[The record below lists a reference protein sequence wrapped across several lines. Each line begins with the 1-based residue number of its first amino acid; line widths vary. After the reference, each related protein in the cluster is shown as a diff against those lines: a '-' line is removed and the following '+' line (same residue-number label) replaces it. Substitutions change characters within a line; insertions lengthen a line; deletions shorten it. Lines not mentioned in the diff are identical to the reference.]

1 MVEISRGLILLCFYG
16 CWNPF
21 RILIVARSHG
31 AVKNFW
37 ARMTIAFAGF
47 ASDNDG
53 AKRHQNSAAPHYFL
67 RRTTPVEPSEPV
79 EPAPLFHTL
88 KGGTPKELT
97 PNPEPRTLNLKS
109 NRPPF
114 DSPLHLR

>member
-37 ARMTIAFAGF
+37 TRMTIAFAGF

-53 AKRHQNSAAPHYFL
+53 AKCHQNSAAPHYFL
-67 RRTTPVEPSEPV
+67 RRPPLNPLNLLN
-79 EPAPLFHTL
+79 PLPPLFRTL

-97 PNPEPRTLNLKS
+97 PNPEPRTFEPQIQPSLV
-109 NRPPF
+109 
-114 DSPLHLR
+114 

>member
-1 MVEISRGLILLCFYG
+1 
-16 CWNPF
+16 
-21 RILIVARSHG
+21 
-31 AVKNFW
+31 
-37 ARMTIAFAGF
+37 MTIAFAGF

-53 AKRHQNSAAPHYFL
+53 AKRHQNSATPHYFL
-67 RRTTPVEPSEPV
+67 RRPPVEPSEPV
-79 EPAPLFHTL
+79 EPAPPLFRTQL

-109 NRPPF
+109 NRPLF

>member
-21 RILIVARSHG
+21 RILIVARSHK
-31 AVKNFW
+31 AVKFW

-67 RRTTPVEPSEPV
+67 RRP
-79 EPAPLFHTL
+79 PLFRTQL

-109 NRPPF
+109 NRPLF

>member
-1 MVEISRGLILLCFYG
+1 MVEISKGLILLCFYG

-21 RILIVARSHG
+21 RILIVVRSHG

-53 AKRHQNSAAPHYFL
+53 AKCHQNSAAPHYFL
-67 RRTTPVEPSEPV
+67 RCTNPFEAVEPI
-79 EPAPLFHTL
+79 EPAEPFSFTI
-88 KGGTPKELT
+88 KGWRVLEAKFESRD
-97 PNPEPRTLNLKS
+97 E
-109 NRPPF
+109 
-114 DSPLHLR
+114 

>member
-67 RRTTPVEPSEPV
+67 RRTPVEPSEPV
-79 EPAPLFHTL
+79 EPAPPLFRTQL

-97 PNPEPRTLNLKS
+97 PKFESR
-109 NRPPF
+109 
-114 DSPLHLR
+114 DE

>member
-1 MVEISRGLILLCFYG
+1 MNKKSPLEMVEISRGLILLCFYG

-31 AVKNFW
+31 VVKNFW

-53 AKRHQNSAAPHYFL
+53 AKRHQNPRHLIIFCAAPP
-67 RRTTPVEPSEPV
+67 PVEPSEPV
-79 EPAPLFHTL
+79 EPAPPLFRTQL

-97 PNPEPRTLNLKS
+97 PKFESR
-109 NRPPF
+109 
-114 DSPLHLR
+114 DE

>member
-21 RILIVARSHG
+21 RILIVVRSHG

-53 AKRHQNSAAPHYFL
+53 AKCHQNSAAPHYFL

-79 EPAPLFHTL
+79 KPAPPLFRTQL
-88 KGGTPKELT
+88 KGGTPKELI
-97 PNPEPRTLNLKS
+97 PKFESR
-109 NRPPF
+109 
-114 DSPLHLR
+114 DE